1 VPRHVVVTGGA
12 SGIGEA
18 VVTRFL
24 RRGHRVTVLD
34 QREAPT
40 QAQGSTP
47 GLGELVW
54 KQVDVTNAQ
63 GVATA
68 IADADETAPV
78 DGVVA
83 CAGVV
88 SHSGLVDES
97 DEVLSTVFTVNA
109 LGAALVAREAIRHM
123 IDGGRPGS
131 LVFVSSTAGLGYV
144 SGLGAS
150 YHMSKAALIG
160 LTHSLAGDYARYGIR
175 ANAVAPGVVKT
186 PMTQDQTA
194 AVGKDMLAR
203 RSPLG
208 RLATP
213 DEVASVVEWLCS
225 PKSSFTTGYVF
236 PIDGG
241 QTAVT
246 GAPPTGYPAP
256 DPEDLVIGSFSG
268 DRA

>member
-1 VPRHVVVTGGA
+1 MSRHVVVTGGA

-34 QREAPT
+34 KREAPT
-40 QAQGSTP
+40 ITPGSTP
-47 GLGELVW
+47 GHGELVW
-54 KQVDVTNAQ
+54 KQVDVTNA
-63 GVATA
+63 VAVAKA
-68 IADADETAPV
+68 IAETSETAPV
-78 DGVVA
+78 GGLVA

-88 SHSGLVDES
+88 SHSNLMDES
-97 DEVLSTVFTVNA
+97 DEVLRSVLDVNL
-109 LGAALVAREAIRHM
+109 LGGAIVARETIRHM
-123 IDGGRPGS
+123 VGQGMPGS

-150 YHMSKAALIG
+150 YHMSKAAIIG
-160 LTHSLAGDYARYGIR
+160 LTRSLAGDYARYGIR

-186 PMTQDQTA
+186 PMTQEQVA
-194 AVGKDMLAR
+194 AVGEDQLAG

-225 PKSSFTTGYVF
+225 PSSSFTTGYVF

-246 GAPPTGYPAP
+246 GPPPKGYPAP
-256 DPEDLVIGSFSG
+256 SPKDLVIGSFPG
-268 DRA
+268 GFL

>member
-1 VPRHVVVTGGA
+1 MSRHVVVSGGA

-40 QAQGSTP
+40 RAPGSAP
-47 GLGELVW
+47 GHGELAW
-54 KQVDVTNAQ
+54 KQVDVTDGL
-63 GVATA
+63 GVAEA
-68 IADADETAPV
+68 VAEAYETAPV

-88 SHSGLVDES
+88 SNSGLLDES
-97 DEVLSTVFTVNA
+97 DEVVSTLFSVNA
-109 LGAALVAREAIRHM
+109 LGAAIVAREAIRHM

-160 LTHSLAGDYARYGIR
+160 LTRSLAGDYARYGIR

-186 PMTQDQTA
+186 PMTQDQIA
-194 AVGKDMLAR
+194 AIGEDMLAG

-225 PKSSFTTGYVF
+225 PDSSFTTGYVF

-256 DPEDLVIGSFSG
+256 DTKDLVIGAFPG
-268 DRA
+268 GLA